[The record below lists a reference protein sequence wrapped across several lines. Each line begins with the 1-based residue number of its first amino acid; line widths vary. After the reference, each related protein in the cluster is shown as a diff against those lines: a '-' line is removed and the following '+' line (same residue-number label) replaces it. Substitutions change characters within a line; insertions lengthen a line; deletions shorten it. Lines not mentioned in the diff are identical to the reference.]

1 MLLVH
6 IAVRAIDEDPD
17 LDPETT
23 RTSKGKVPE
32 QALTDPEARQ
42 EDIID
47 VHHRKRG
54 LGDVSPNVN
63 DHVQEALTATQAL
76 LTIELLHH
84 RDENL
89 LRQCSVSEA

>member
-1 MLLVH
+1 MVA
-6 IAVRAIDEDPD
+6 AVTISTEKARD
-17 LDPETT
+17 
-23 RTSKGKVPE
+23 

-42 EDIID
+42 EGTID
-47 VHHRKRG
+47 VRPRKRG

-63 DHVQEALTATQAL
+63 DHVQEALIATQAL